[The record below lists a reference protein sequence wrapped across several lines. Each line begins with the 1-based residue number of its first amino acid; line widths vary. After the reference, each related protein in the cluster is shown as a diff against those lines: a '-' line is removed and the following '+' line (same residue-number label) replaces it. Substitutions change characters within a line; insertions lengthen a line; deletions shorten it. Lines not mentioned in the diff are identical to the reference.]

1 MNMKK
6 IISLLLFLVLGF
18 SLQAKVLT
26 VSNNPSRPAQYATFV
41 TAQTAAVDGDTIYI
55 HGSPFTYPTISISKR
70 LVLIGAGYNPNNQ
83 FGQPTVITSI
93 EFFNDSGLPN
103 PSGSV
108 LTGMLITG
116 SVNCTGTERTNNIRI
131 FRCQINSY
139 IYLSAPSSTFVD
151 GWVVYNNIVQYFYA
165 GTTTRTQAGPTNI
178 IIANNIIRGYVG
190 YITSSST
197 LVDHN
202 IFLGSGN
209 NNQYLFNVILSN
221 NIYIRSSGNA
231 VYQSVLCTYNNN
243 LSNQTTIGAPADY
256 NPSNNFVATFLGSG
270 GGSNSGGGNQI
281 GVDPLFENVTNN
293 DTYNNTFNYR
303 LKTGSPGKNAGT
315 DGTDLGIYGGSYPF
329 PSGGAVGSGFDTSP
343 MPPIPQVTEMNILN
357 ATVPVNGTLNVNIK
371 AKVNN

>member
-1 MNMKK
+1 MKK

-108 LTGMLITG
+108 LTGLLITG
-116 SVNCTGTERTNNIRI
+116 NVNCTGTERTNNIRI

-151 GWVVYNNIVQYFYA
+151 AWVV
-165 GTTTRTQAGPTNI
+165 
-178 IIANNIIRGYVG
+178 
-190 YITSSST
+190 
-197 LVDHN
+197 
-202 IFLGSGN
+202 
-209 NNQYLFNVILSN
+209 
-221 NIYIRSSGNA
+221 
-231 VYQSVLCTYNNN
+231 
-243 LSNQTTIGAPADY
+243 
-256 NPSNNFVATFLGSG
+256 
-270 GGSNSGGGNQI
+270 
-281 GVDPLFENVTNN
+281 
-293 DTYNNTFNYR
+293 
-303 LKTGSPGKNAGT
+303 
-315 DGTDLGIYGGSYPF
+315 
-329 PSGGAVGSGFDTSP
+329 
-343 MPPIPQVTEMNILN
+343 
-357 ATVPVNGTLNVNIK
+357 
-371 AKVNN
+371 